1 MDLRS
6 GCPFW
11 LRQGDDFPPYP
22 KLDRDKTC
30 DVAILGGGITGS
42 LVAHHLAQAG
52 IPAILLD
59 RRDPGRGSTMAST
72 GLLQYELDTPL
83 HELISLVGKKNAF
96 RAYQLCVGT
105 FDKFE
110 QLVTDIGDRCGLERC
125 PSLYLAS
132 NANDAEELKEEFQ
145 CRCEAGI
152 DLQFLSE
159 SEIKNRFGFQ
169 RPAALL
175 SRDGAQVDPY
185 RLNQRLLQR
194 ANQKGL
200 EIFAHTHVTQYLLVS
215 DRVKLLTEHGPSI
228 TCRRVVFATGYETPQ
243 FLDQNIVTLKST
255 YALASLPIQQPIDI
269 EKTLIWETSRPYFY
283 VRWGPNNRA
292 MIGGEDEPHADPQ
305 KRDQLIPAKSAVLCD
320 NFKKMFHIPIEPDCS
335 WAGVFG
341 ETKDGLPYI
350 GPHQQF
356 PLGLFALGYGGNG
369 ITFSLIAAEIIRD
382 VFRGRSNPDANIFS
396 FDR

>member
-11 LRQGDDFPPYP
+11 LLQGDHFPPYP
-22 KLDRDKTC
+22 KLDKDKSC
-30 DVAILGGGITGS
+30 DVAILGGGITGA
-42 LVAHHLAQAG
+42 LVAYHLAQSG
-52 IPAILLD
+52 IDAILLD
-59 RRDPGRGSTMAST
+59 RRQPGCGSTMAST

-83 HELISLVGKKNAF
+83 HDLINLVGKKNAV
-96 RAYQLCVGT
+96 RAYQLCAGT

-110 QLVTDIGDRCGLERC
+110 QLLDYIGDRCGFARS
-125 PSLYLAS
+125 PSLYLAGS
-132 NANDAEELKEEFQ
+132 ADDAEKLKDEFQ
-145 CRCEAGI
+145 CRRDAGI
-152 DLQFLSE
+152 DLDYLSE
-159 SEIKNRFGFQ
+159 DEIKRRFSFS

-175 SRDGAQVDPY
+175 SRLGAQVDPY

-194 ANQKGL
+194 ASQLGL
-200 EIFAHTHVTQYLLVS
+200 EIFSKTHVIQYLPEN
-215 DRVKLLTEHGPSI
+215 DRVKLITESGPTI
-228 TCRRVVFATGYETPQ
+228 TARRVVLATGYETPQ

-255 YALASLPIQQPIDI
+255 YALASHPIKPSIDI

-283 VRWGPNNRA
+283 LRWAEGNRV
-292 MIGGEDEPHADPQ
+292 MIGGEDEPFADAQ
-305 KRDQLIPAKSAVLCD
+305 ARDQLIPAKAAVLAQKFRD
-320 NFKKMFHIPIEPDCS
+320 MFKINIDVECT

-350 GPHQQF
+350 GSHPKF

-382 VFRGRSNPDANIFS
+382 TLLDHSNPDSHIFS

>member
-6 GCPFW
+6 GRPFW
-11 LRQGDDFPPYP
+11 LLQGDEFAPYP
-22 KLDRDKTC
+22 QLDRDKSC
-30 DVAILGGGITGS
+30 EVAILGGGITGA
-42 LVAHHLAQAG
+42 LVAYHLAEAG
-52 IPAILLD
+52 ISTVLLD
-59 RRDPGRGSTMAST
+59 RRQPGRGSTMAST

-83 HELISLVGKKNAF
+83 CELIKLVGKKNDF
-96 RAYQLCVGT
+96 RSYQLCVGT

-110 QLVTDIGDRCGLERC
+110 RLLADIGDRCGFERC

-132 NANDAEELKEEFQ
+132 EASEARQLKEEFES
-145 CRCEAGI
+145 RREAGI
-152 DLQFLSE
+152 ELEYLSE
-159 SEIKNRFGFQ
+159 SDIKRRFGFS

-185 RLNQRLLQR
+185 RLNQRLLERSMQR
-194 ANQKGL
+194 GI
-200 EIFAHTHVTQYLLVS
+200 EIFAETHVTQYLPTT
-215 DRVKLLTEHGPSI
+215 DRVRLLTEHGPTI

-243 FLDQNIVTLKST
+243 FLDQNIVTLKNT
-255 YALASLPIQQPIDI
+255 YALASLSIHQSIKI
-269 EKTLIWETSRPYFY
+269 KKSLIWETARPYFY
-283 VRWGPNNRA
+283 LRWGPDNRA
-292 MIGGEDEPHADPQ
+292 MIGGEDEPYSDAQ
-305 KRDQLIPAKSAVLCD
+305 IRDELIPAKSAVLCRR
-320 NFKKMFHIPIEPDCS
+320 FREMFGIQIAPECA

-382 VFRGRSNPDANIFS
+382 ALLGRSNPDAQLFG

>member
-22 KLDRDKTC
+22 KLDRDKSC
-30 DVAILGGGITGS
+30 DVAILGGGITGA
-42 LVAHHLAQAG
+42 LVAYQLAQAG

-83 HELISLVGKKNAF
+83 HELINLVGKKNAF
-96 RAYQLCVGT
+96 RAYQLCVAT

-110 QLVTDIGDRCGLERC
+110 KLVTDIGDRCGFERC
-125 PSLYLAS
+125 PSLYLAG
-132 NANDAEELKEEFQ
+132 DAKDAKELKKEFQ
-145 CRCEAGI
+145 CRREAGI
-152 DLQFLSE
+152 ALEFLSE
-159 SEIKNRFGFQ
+159 SEIKDRFGFQ

-175 SRDGAQVDPY
+175 SRDGGQVDPY

-200 EIFAHTHVTQYLLVS
+200 EIFSHTDVTQYLPTS
-215 DRVKLLTEHGPSI
+215 DRVTLVTQHGPSI

-243 FLDQNIVTLKST
+243 FLDQKIVTLKST
-255 YALASLPIQQPIDI
+255 YAVASLPIQQAIDI

-283 VRWGPNNRA
+283 ARWGPGHCA
-292 MIGGEDEPHADPQ
+292 MIGGEDETFIDPQ
-305 KRDQLIPAKSAVLCD
+305 KRDQLIPAKSAALCEK
-320 NFKKMFHIPIEPDCS
+320 FREMFHVQIQPDCS

-350 GPHQQF
+350 GPHEKF

-382 VFRGRSNPDANIFS
+382 ILLNRPNPDLGIFR

>member
-6 GCPFW
+6 GSPFW
-11 LRQGDDFPPYP
+11 LLHGDQFPRYP
-22 KLDRDKTC
+22 QLDADKKC
-30 DVAILGGGITGS
+30 EVAILGGGITGA
-42 LVAHHLAQAG
+42 LVAYHLAQAG
-52 IPAILLD
+52 IDAILLD
-59 RRDPGRGSTMAST
+59 RRQPGRGSTMAST
-72 GLLQYELDTPL
+72 GLLQYELDKPL
-83 HELISLVGKKNAF
+83 HKLIKLVGRKNAF

-105 FDKFE
+105 FDQFE
-110 QLVTDIGDRCGLERC
+110 KLIADLGDRCGFERC

-132 NANDAEELKEEFQ
+132 SNEDATELKNEFH
-145 CRCEAGI
+145 CRREAGI
-152 DLQFLSE
+152 KLDFLNE
-159 SEIKNRFGFQ
+159 PDIKRRFGFS

-194 ANQKGL
+194 ASQRGL
-200 EIFAHTHVTQYLLVS
+200 DIFANTQVVEYLPEP
-215 DRVKLLTEHGPSI
+215 DHVKLITEHGPAV

-243 FLDQNIVTLKST
+243 FLDQKIVTLKCT
-255 YALASLPIQQPIDI
+255 YALASRPIAKPIDA
-269 EKTLIWETSRPYFY
+269 EKTLIWETSHPYFY
-283 VRWGPNNRA
+283 VRWGENNRA
-292 MIGGEDEPHADPQ
+292 IVGGEDEPFTDPQ
-305 KRDQLIPAKSAVLCD
+305 ARDQLIPAKAAILSKKFREM
-320 NFKKMFHIPIEPDCS
+320 FKADIDVECA

-350 GPHQQF
+350 GPHRQF

-382 VFRGRSNPDANIFS
+382 ALLNLPNPDAQLFG